1 VERNLQKYNI
11 LKLRFNVCSP
21 VKTIFLKQLNKSGE
35 SPAILDIAI
44 VFGLIGFHAKPQ
56 IEIVSDLI
64 DGSLCSICF
73 SIFFQFLVFLLFG
86 VIIFH
91 CGWGHS

>member
-1 VERNLQKYNI
+1 VER
-11 LKLRFNVCSP
+11 
-21 VKTIFLKQLNKSGE
+21 E

-44 VFGLIGFHAKPQ
+44 VFGLIGFHGKPQ

-91 CGWGHS
+91 CGGGHP

>member
-1 VERNLQKYNI
+1 MER
-11 LKLRFNVCSP
+11 
-21 VKTIFLKQLNKSGE
+21 E

-64 DGSLCSICF
+64 DGSLCSMYMFLNFF
-73 SIFFQFLVFLLFG
+73 SIFSFSSLRGNYLSLWLGSSVIRAETFPPEIITVFDLDNFQF
-86 VIIFH
+86 
-91 CGWGHS
+91 